1 MATSIPPQSEE
12 KSVTNSDS
20 TKTEN
25 KSVARAVTYH
35 SRELEILVGSH
46 DQNLKLIEEKLGVQI
61 VPRHDQL
68 QIFGDEDAAQYAEDL
83 LQRLLEI
90 IRRRNTLS
98 EEDLKYALQAVQREA
113 VDDTD
118 ALLAEPLLLTPR
130 GKPIRPK
137 TAGQL
142 RYVQAIANNDVAFC
156 IGPAGTGKTYLA
168 MAMAVN
174 AMKEGRVSRIVLTR
188 PIVEAGEELGFLPG
202 DIMEKI
208 DPYLRPLYDALIDV
222 MGADRLQRHLRRGTI
237 EVVPLAYM
245 RGRTINDAFIVLD
258 EAQNT
263 SIGQMKM
270 ALTRMGL
277 ASKMVIT
284 GDITQVD
291 LPASASSGLIHAL
304 EILKNIPGIAICRL
318 TGHDI
323 VRHDLVQ
330 RIVKAYDEAQT
341 NSGDS

>member
-1 MATSIPPQSEE
+1 MTDSKNTTTATNRPER
-12 KSVTNSDS
+12 SVRYSG
-20 TKTEN
+20 
-25 KSVARAVTYH
+25 
-35 SRELEILVGSH
+35 RELETLVGPH
-46 DQNLKLIEEKLGVQI
+46 DQNLKLIEQELDVQI
-61 VPRHDQL
+61 VPRDDQL
-68 QIFGDEDAAQYAEDL
+68 QIFGDEQAAQDAEDL

-90 IRRRNTLS
+90 IRRRDTLS
-98 EEDLKYALQAVQREA
+98 DQDLKYALRAVQREA

-118 ALLAEPLLLTPR
+118 ALLAEPLLVTPR

-137 TAGQL
+137 TAGQME
-142 RYVQAIANNDVAFC
+142 YVRAMVQNDVVFC

-168 MAMAVN
+168 MAMAVR
-174 AMKEGRVSRIVLTR
+174 AMKEGSVSRIVLTR

-202 DIMEKI
+202 DVMEKV

-222 MGADRLQRHLRRGTI
+222 IGADRLQRHLRRGTI

-245 RGRTINDAFIVLD
+245 RGRTINDAIIVLD

-263 SIGQMKM
+263 SIGQTKM
-270 ALTRMGL
+270 ALTRVGL
-277 ASKMVIT
+277 GSRMIVT

-291 LPASASSGLIHAL
+291 LPASVSSGLAHAIEVL
-304 EILKNIPGIAICRL
+304 EKVPGIAVCRL

-330 RIVKAYDEAQT
+330 QIVEAYDQAQT
-341 NSGDS
+341 NSGASEHRS

>member
-1 MATSIPPQSEE
+1 M
-12 KSVTNSDS
+12 TNSER
-20 TKTEN
+20 TTTATNRPER
-25 KSVARAVTYH
+25 SVRYGG
-35 SRELEILVGSH
+35 RELESLVGAH

-61 VPRHDQL
+61 VPRDDQL
-68 QIFGDEDAAQYAEDL
+68 QIFGDEQAAQDAQDL

-90 IRRRNTLS
+90 IRRRDTLS
-98 EEDLKYALQAVQREA
+98 DQDLKYALRAVQRQA

-118 ALLAEPLLLTPR
+118 ALLAEPLLVTPR

-137 TAGQL
+137 TAGQME
-142 RYVQAIANNDVAFC
+142 YVQAMVQNDVVFC

-168 MAMAVN
+168 MAMAVR
-174 AMKEGRVSRIVLTR
+174 AMKEGSVSRIVLTR

-202 DIMEKI
+202 DVMEKV

-222 MGADRLQRHLRRGTI
+222 IGADRLQRHLRRGTI

-245 RGRTINDAFIVLD
+245 RGRTINDAIIVLD

-263 SIGQMKM
+263 SIGQTKM

-277 ASKMVIT
+277 ASRMIVT

-291 LPASASSGLIHAL
+291 LPASVSSGLAHAIETL
-304 EILKNIPGIAICRL
+304 EKVPGIAVCRL

-330 RIVKAYDEAQT
+330 QIVEAYDQAQT
-341 NSGDS
+341 NSGASQRRS

>member
-1 MATSIPPQSEE
+1 LTDSEKTTTATNAPER
-12 KSVTNSDS
+12 SV
-20 TKTEN
+20 
-25 KSVARAVTYH
+25 RYGG
-35 SRELEILVGSH
+35 RELETLVGHH

-61 VPRHDQL
+61 VPRDDQL
-68 QIFGDEDAAQYAEDL
+68 QIFGDEQAAQDAQDL

-90 IRRRNTLS
+90 IRRRDTLS
-98 EEDLKYALQAVQREA
+98 DQDLKYALRAVQRQA

-118 ALLAEPLLLTPR
+118 ALLAEPLLITPR

-137 TAGQL
+137 TAGQME
-142 RYVQAIANNDVAFC
+142 YVRAMVQNDVVFC

-168 MAMAVN
+168 MAMAVR
-174 AMKEGRVSRIVLTR
+174 AMKEGSVSRIVLTR

-202 DIMEKI
+202 DVMEKV

-222 MGADRLQRHLRRGTI
+222 IGADRLQRHLRRGTI

-245 RGRTINDAFIVLD
+245 RGRTINDAIIVLD

-263 SIGQMKM
+263 SIGQTKM

-277 ASKMVIT
+277 GSRMIVT

-291 LPASASSGLIHAL
+291 LPASVSSGLAHAI
-304 EILKNIPGIAICRL
+304 EILEKVPGIAVCRL

-330 RIVKAYDEAQT
+330 QIVEAYDQTQT
-341 NSGDS
+341 NSGASQRRS

>member
-1 MATSIPPQSEE
+1 M
-12 KSVTNSDS
+12 
-20 TKTEN
+20 
-25 KSVARAVTYH
+25 
-35 SRELEILVGSH
+35 
-46 DQNLKLIEEKLGVQI
+46 QI
-61 VPRHDQL
+61 VPRDDQL
-68 QIFGDEDAAQYAEDL
+68 QIFGDEQAAQDAQDL

-98 EEDLKYALQAVQREA
+98 DQDLKYALRAVQREA
-113 VDDTD
+113 AED
-118 ALLAEPLLLTPR
+118 ADVLLAEPLLVTPR

-137 TAGQL
+137 TAGQME
-142 RYVQAIANNDVAFC
+142 YVQAMVQNDVVFC

-168 MAMAVN
+168 MAMAVR
-174 AMKEGRVSRIVLTR
+174 AMKEGSVSRIVLTR

-202 DIMEKI
+202 DVMEKV

-222 MGADRLQRHLRRGTI
+222 IGADRLQRHLRRGTI

-245 RGRTINDAFIVLD
+245 RGRTINDAIIVLD

-263 SIGQMKM
+263 SIGQTKM

-277 ASKMVIT
+277 ASRMIVT

-291 LPASASSGLIHAL
+291 LPASVSSGLAHAI
-304 EILKNIPGIAICRL
+304 EILEKVPGIAVCRL

-330 RIVKAYDEAQT
+330 QIVEAYDQAQT
-341 NSGDS
+341 KSGDSQRRS

>member
-1 MATSIPPQSEE
+1 MTDSENTTTATNRPER
-12 KSVTNSDS
+12 SVRYRD
-20 TKTEN
+20 
-25 KSVARAVTYH
+25 
-35 SRELEILVGSH
+35 RELEILVGHH
-46 DQNLKLIEEKLGVQI
+46 DQNLKLIEENLGVQI
-61 VPRHDQL
+61 VPRDDQL
-68 QIFGDEDAAQYAEDL
+68 QIFGDEQAAQDAEDL

-90 IRRRNTLS
+90 IRHRDTLS
-98 EEDLKYALQAVQREA
+98 DQDLKYALRAVQREA

-118 ALLAEPLLLTPR
+118 ALLAEPLLVTPR

-137 TAGQL
+137 TAGQME
-142 RYVQAIANNDVAFC
+142 YVRAMVQDDVVFC

-168 MAMAVN
+168 MAMAVR
-174 AMKEGRVSRIVLTR
+174 AMKEGSVSRIVLTR

-202 DIMEKI
+202 DVMEKV

-222 MGADRLQRHLRRGTI
+222 IGADRLQRHLRRGTI

-245 RGRTINDAFIVLD
+245 RGRTINDAIIVLD

-263 SIGQMKM
+263 SIGQTKM

-277 ASKMVIT
+277 GSRMIVT

-291 LPASASSGLIHAL
+291 LPASVSSGLTHAI
-304 EILKNIPGIAICRL
+304 EILEKVAGIGVCRL

-330 RIVKAYDEAQT
+330 QIVEAYDQAQT
-341 NSGDS
+341 NSGASQRRS

>member
-1 MATSIPPQSEE
+1 MTDSEKTTTATNRPER
-12 KSVTNSDS
+12 SVRYGD
-20 TKTEN
+20 
-25 KSVARAVTYH
+25 
-35 SRELEILVGSH
+35 RELETLVGHH
-46 DQNLKLIEEKLGVQI
+46 DQNLKLIEETLGVQI
-61 VPRHDQL
+61 VPRDDQL
-68 QIFGDEDAAQYAEDL
+68 QIFGDEQAAQDAQDL

-90 IRRRNTLS
+90 IRRRDTLS
-98 EEDLKYALQAVQREA
+98 DQDLKYALRAVQRQA

-118 ALLAEPLLLTPR
+118 ALLAEPLLVTPR

-137 TAGQL
+137 TAGQME
-142 RYVQAIANNDVAFC
+142 YVQAMVQNDVVFC

-168 MAMAVN
+168 MAMAVR
-174 AMKEGRVSRIVLTR
+174 AMKEGSVSRIVLTR

-202 DIMEKI
+202 DVMEKV

-222 MGADRLQRHLRRGTI
+222 IGADRLQRHLRRGTI

-245 RGRTINDAFIVLD
+245 RGRTINDAIIVLD

-263 SIGQMKM
+263 SIGQTKM

-277 ASKMVIT
+277 GSRMIVT

-291 LPASASSGLIHAL
+291 LPASVSSGLAHAI
-304 EILKNIPGIAICRL
+304 EILEKVPGIAVCRL

-330 RIVKAYDEAQT
+330 RIVKAYEQAQG
-341 NSGDS
+341 NSNSPDRHS

>member
-1 MATSIPPQSEE
+1 M
-12 KSVTNSDS
+12 
-20 TKTEN
+20 
-25 KSVARAVTYH
+25 
-35 SRELEILVGSH
+35 
-46 DQNLKLIEEKLGVQI
+46 QI
-61 VPRHDQL
+61 VPRDDQL
-68 QIFGDEDAAQYAEDL
+68 QIFGDEAAAQDAEDL

-90 IRRRNTLS
+90 IRRRDTLS
-98 EEDLKYALQAVQREA
+98 DQDLKYALRAVQREA

-118 ALLAEPLLLTPR
+118 ALLAEPLLVTPR
-130 GKPIRPK
+130 GKPVRPK
-137 TAGQL
+137 TAGQME
-142 RYVQAIANNDVAFC
+142 YVRAMVQDDVVFC

-168 MAMAVN
+168 MAMAVR
-174 AMKEGRVSRIVLTR
+174 AMKEGSVSRIVLTR

-202 DIMEKI
+202 DVMEKV

-222 MGADRLQRHLRRGTI
+222 IGADRLQRHLRRGTI

-245 RGRTINDAFIVLD
+245 RGRTINDAIIVLD

-263 SIGQMKM
+263 SIGQTKM

-277 ASKMVIT
+277 GSRMIVT

-291 LPASASSGLIHAL
+291 LPASVSSGLAHAI
-304 EILKNIPGIAICRL
+304 EILEKVPGIGVCRL

-330 RIVKAYDEAQT
+330 QIVEAYDQTHT
-341 NSGDS
+341 NSGASQRRS

>member
-1 MATSIPPQSEE
+1 MTDSEKTTTATNAPER
-12 KSVTNSDS
+12 SV
-20 TKTEN
+20 
-25 KSVARAVTYH
+25 RYGG
-35 SRELEILVGSH
+35 RELETLVGHH

-61 VPRHDQL
+61 VPRDDQL
-68 QIFGDEDAAQYAEDL
+68 QIFGDEQAAQDAQDL

-90 IRRRNTLS
+90 IRRRDTLS
-98 EEDLKYALQAVQREA
+98 DQDLKYALRAVQRQA

-118 ALLAEPLLLTPR
+118 ALLAEPLLITPR

-137 TAGQL
+137 TAGQME
-142 RYVQAIANNDVAFC
+142 YVRAMVQNDVVFC

-168 MAMAVN
+168 MAMAVR
-174 AMKEGRVSRIVLTR
+174 AMKEGSVSRIVLTR

-202 DIMEKI
+202 DVMEKV

-222 MGADRLQRHLRRGTI
+222 IGADRLQRHLRRGTI

-245 RGRTINDAFIVLD
+245 RGRTINDAIIVLD

-263 SIGQMKM
+263 SIGQTKM

-277 ASKMVIT
+277 GSRMIVT

-291 LPASASSGLIHAL
+291 LPASVSSGLAHAI
-304 EILKNIPGIAICRL
+304 EILEKVPGIAVCRL

-330 RIVKAYDEAQT
+330 QIVEAYDQTQT
-341 NSGDS
+341 NSGASQRRS

>member
-1 MATSIPPQSEE
+1 MTDSEKTTTATNRPER
-12 KSVTNSDS
+12 SV
-20 TKTEN
+20 
-25 KSVARAVTYH
+25 RYGG
-35 SRELEILVGSH
+35 RELQTLVGHH
-46 DQNLKLIEEKLGVQI
+46 DQNLKLIEDQLGVRI
-61 VPRHDQL
+61 VPRDDQL
-68 QIFGDEDAAQYAEDL
+68 QIFGDEQAAQDAEDL

-90 IRRRNTLS
+90 IRRRDTLS
-98 EEDLKYALQAVQREA
+98 EQDLKYALRAVQREA

-118 ALLAEPLLLTPR
+118 ALLAEPLLVTPR

-137 TAGQL
+137 TAGQME
-142 RYVQAIANNDVAFC
+142 YVRAMVQNDVVFC

-168 MAMAVN
+168 MAMAVR
-174 AMKEGRVSRIVLTR
+174 AMKEGSVSRIVLTR

-202 DIMEKI
+202 DVMEKV

-222 MGADRLQRHLRRGTI
+222 IGADRLQRHLRRGTI

-245 RGRTINDAFIVLD
+245 RGRTINDAIIVLD

-263 SIGQMKM
+263 SIGQTKM

-277 ASKMVIT
+277 GSRMIVT

-291 LPASASSGLIHAL
+291 LPASVSSGLAHAI
-304 EILKNIPGIAICRL
+304 EILEKVPGIAVCRL

-330 RIVKAYDEAQT
+330 QIVEAYDQAHT
-341 NSGDS
+341 NSGASQRRS

>member
-1 MATSIPPQSEE
+1 LTDSDNTTTATNQPER
-12 KSVTNSDS
+12 SVRYD
-20 TKTEN
+20 
-25 KSVARAVTYH
+25 
-35 SRELEILVGSH
+35 SRELATLVGHH
-46 DQNLKLIEEKLGVQI
+46 DQNLKLIEEELGVQI
-61 VPRHDQL
+61 VPRDDQL
-68 QIFGDEDAAQYAEDL
+68 QIFGDEQAAQDAEDL

-90 IRRRNTLS
+90 IRRRDTLS
-98 EEDLKYALQAVQREA
+98 DQDLKYALRAVQREA

-118 ALLAEPLLLTPR
+118 ALLAEPLLVTPR

-142 RYVQAIANNDVAFC
+142 RYVQAIANNDVVFC

-222 MGADRLQRHLRRGTI
+222 MGADRLHRHLRRSTI
-237 EVVPLAYM
+237 DVVPLAYM

-258 EAQNT
+258 EAQNA

-277 ASKMVIT
+277 GSKMVIT
-284 GDITQVD
+284 GDVTQVD
-291 LPASASSGLIHAL
+291 LPASAKSGLIHAI
-304 EILKNIPGIAICRL
+304 EILAKVPGIAVARL

-330 RIVKAYDEAQT
+330 RIVKAYDQAQT
-341 NSGDS
+341 NSEASQRRS

>member
-1 MATSIPPQSEE
+1 MTDSEKTTTATNRPER
-12 KSVTNSDS
+12 SVRYDG
-20 TKTEN
+20 
-25 KSVARAVTYH
+25 
-35 SRELEILVGSH
+35 RELETLVGHH
-46 DQNLKLIEEKLGVQI
+46 DQNLKLIEETLGVQI
-61 VPRHDQL
+61 VPRDDQL
-68 QIFGDEDAAQYAEDL
+68 QIFGDEQAAQDAQDL

-90 IRRRNTLS
+90 IRRRDTLS
-98 EEDLKYALQAVQREA
+98 DQDLKYALRAVQRQA

-118 ALLAEPLLLTPR
+118 ALLAEPLLVTPR

-137 TAGQL
+137 TAGQME
-142 RYVQAIANNDVAFC
+142 YVQAMVQNDVVFC

-168 MAMAVN
+168 MAMAVR
-174 AMKEGRVSRIVLTR
+174 AMKEGSVSRIVLTR

-202 DIMEKI
+202 DVMEKV

-222 MGADRLQRHLRRGTI
+222 IGADRLQRHLRRGTI

-245 RGRTINDAFIVLD
+245 RGRTINDAIIVLD

-263 SIGQMKM
+263 SIGQTKM

-277 ASKMVIT
+277 GSRMIVT

-291 LPASASSGLIHAL
+291 LPASVSSGLAHAI
-304 EILKNIPGIAICRL
+304 EILEKVPGIAVCRL

-330 RIVKAYDEAQT
+330 RIVKAYEQAQG
-341 NSGDS
+341 NSNSPDRHS

>member
-1 MATSIPPQSEE
+1 M
-12 KSVTNSDS
+12 
-20 TKTEN
+20 
-25 KSVARAVTYH
+25 
-35 SRELEILVGSH
+35 
-46 DQNLKLIEEKLGVQI
+46 QI
-61 VPRHDQL
+61 VPRDDQL
-68 QIFGDEDAAQYAEDL
+68 QIFGEESAAEDTVEL
-83 LQRLLEI
+83 LKRLLAI
-90 IRRRNTLS
+90 VRRRHSLS
-98 EEDLKYALQAVQREA
+98 DQDLKYALQAVQRQA
-113 VDDTD
+113 ADDAD
-118 ALLAEPLLLTPR
+118 ALLAEALLVTPR

-137 TAGQL
+137 TAGQVD
-142 RYVQAIANNDVAFC
+142 YVQAASDNDVVFC
-156 IGPAGTGKTYLA
+156 TGPAGTGKTYLA

-202 DIMEKI
+202 DVMDKV

-277 ASKMVIT
+277 GSTMIVT
-284 GDITQVD
+284 GDVTQID
-291 LPASASSGLIHAL
+291 LPPSAKSGLVHATEVL
-304 EILKNIPGIAICRL
+304 GAVPGIAVSRL

-330 RIVKAYDEAQT
+330 RIVRAYEQAQN
-341 NSGDS
+341 NSTAAAEEQ

>member
-1 MATSIPPQSEE
+1 MTDSENTTTE
-12 KSVTNSDS
+12 TNLPERSVNY
-20 TKTEN
+20 
-25 KSVARAVTYH
+25 R
-35 SRELEILVGSH
+35 SRELETLVGHH
-46 DQNLKLIEEKLGVQI
+46 DQNLKLIEEKLGVRI
-61 VPRHDQL
+61 VPRDDQL
-68 QIFGDEDAAQYAEDL
+68 QVFGDEEAAQDAEDL
-83 LQRLLEI
+83 LHRLLEI
-90 IRRRNTLS
+90 IRQRNTLS
-98 EEDLKYALQAVQREA
+98 DQDLKYALRAVQRQA

-118 ALLAEPLLLTPR
+118 ALLAEPLLVTPR

-137 TAGQL
+137 TAGQME
-142 RYVQAIANNDVAFC
+142 YVRAMVQDDVVFC

-168 MAMAVN
+168 MAMAVR
-174 AMKEGRVSRIVLTR
+174 AMKEGSVSRIVLTR

-202 DIMEKI
+202 DVMEKV

-222 MGADRLQRHLRRGTI
+222 IGADRLQRHLRRGTI

-245 RGRTINDAFIVLD
+245 RGRTINDAIIVLD

-263 SIGQMKM
+263 SIGQTKM

-277 ASKMVIT
+277 GSRMIVT

-291 LPASASSGLIHAL
+291 LPTSVSSGLAHAI
-304 EILKNIPGIAICRL
+304 EILEKVPGIAVCRL

-330 RIVKAYDEAQT
+330 QIVEAYDQAQT
-341 NSGDS
+341 NSGASQRDS

>member
-1 MATSIPPQSEE
+1 LTDSEKTTTATNRPER
-12 KSVTNSDS
+12 SVRYDG
-20 TKTEN
+20 
-25 KSVARAVTYH
+25 
-35 SRELEILVGSH
+35 RELETLVGHH
-46 DQNLKLIEEKLGVQI
+46 DQNLKLIEETLGVQI
-61 VPRHDQL
+61 VPRDDQL
-68 QIFGDEDAAQYAEDL
+68 QIFGDEQAAQDAQDL

-90 IRRRNTLS
+90 IRRRDTLS
-98 EEDLKYALQAVQREA
+98 DQDLKYALRAVQRQA

-118 ALLAEPLLLTPR
+118 ALLAEPLLVTPR

-137 TAGQL
+137 TAGQME
-142 RYVQAIANNDVAFC
+142 YVQAMVQNDVVFC

-168 MAMAVN
+168 MAMAVR
-174 AMKEGRVSRIVLTR
+174 AMKEGSVSRIVLTR

-202 DIMEKI
+202 DVMEKV

-222 MGADRLQRHLRRGTI
+222 IGADRLQRHLRRGTI

-245 RGRTINDAFIVLD
+245 RGRTINDAIIVLD

-263 SIGQMKM
+263 SIGQTKM

-277 ASKMVIT
+277 GSRMIVT

-291 LPASASSGLIHAL
+291 LPASVSSGLAHAI
-304 EILKNIPGIAICRL
+304 EILEKVPGIAVCRL

-330 RIVKAYDEAQT
+330 RIVKAYEQAQG
-341 NSGDS
+341 NSNSPDRHS

>member
-1 MATSIPPQSEE
+1 M
-12 KSVTNSDS
+12 
-20 TKTEN
+20 
-25 KSVARAVTYH
+25 
-35 SRELEILVGSH
+35 
-46 DQNLKLIEEKLGVQI
+46 QI
-61 VPRHDQL
+61 VPRDDQL
-68 QIFGDEDAAQYAEDL
+68 QIFGDEQAAQDAEDL

-90 IRRRNTLS
+90 IRRRDTLS
-98 EEDLKYALQAVQREA
+98 EQDLKYALRAVQREA

-118 ALLAEPLLLTPR
+118 ALLAEPLLVTPR

-137 TAGQL
+137 TAGQME
-142 RYVQAIANNDVAFC
+142 YVRAMVQDDVVFC

-168 MAMAVN
+168 MAMAVR
-174 AMKEGRVSRIVLTR
+174 AMKEGSVSRIVLTR

-202 DIMEKI
+202 DVMEKV

-222 MGADRLQRHLRRGTI
+222 IGADRLQRHLRRGTI

-245 RGRTINDAFIVLD
+245 RGRTINDAIIVLD

-263 SIGQMKM
+263 SIGQTKM

-277 ASKMVIT
+277 GSRMIVT

-291 LPASASSGLIHAL
+291 LPASVSSGLAHAI
-304 EILKNIPGIAICRL
+304 EILEKVAGIGVCRL

-330 RIVKAYDEAQT
+330 QIVEAYDQAQT
-341 NSGDS
+341 NSGASGRRS

>member
-1 MATSIPPQSEE
+1 MTDSEKTTTATNRPER
-12 KSVTNSDS
+12 SV
-20 TKTEN
+20 
-25 KSVARAVTYH
+25 RYGG
-35 SRELEILVGSH
+35 RELETLVGPH
-46 DQNLKLIEEKLGVQI
+46 DQNLRLIEESLGVRI
-61 VPRHDQL
+61 VPRDDQL
-68 QIFGDEDAAQYAEDL
+68 QIFGDEQAAQNAEDL

-90 IRRRNTLS
+90 IRRRDTLS
-98 EEDLKYALQAVQREA
+98 DQDLKYALRAVQRQA

-118 ALLAEPLLLTPR
+118 ALLAEPLVVTPR
-130 GKPIRPK
+130 GKPVRPK
-137 TAGQL
+137 TAGQMK
-142 RYVQAIANNDVAFC
+142 YVQAMVQNDVVFC

-168 MAMAVN
+168 MAMAVR
-174 AMKEGRVSRIVLTR
+174 AMKEGSVSRIVLTR

-202 DIMEKI
+202 DVMEKV

-222 MGADRLQRHLRRGTI
+222 IGADRLQRHLRRGTI

-245 RGRTINDAFIVLD
+245 RGRTINDAIIVLD

-263 SIGQMKM
+263 SIGQTKM

-277 ASKMVIT
+277 ASRMIVT

-291 LPASASSGLIHAL
+291 LPASVSSGLAHAI
-304 EILKNIPGIAICRL
+304 EILEKVPGIAVCRL

-330 RIVKAYDEAQT
+330 QIVEAYDQAQT
-341 NSGDS
+341 NSGDSQRRS

>member
-1 MATSIPPQSEE
+1 ML
-12 KSVTNSDS
+12 
-20 TKTEN
+20 
-25 KSVARAVTYH
+25 TYDGG
-35 SRELEILVGSH
+35 ELEVLVGAH
-46 DQNLKLIEEKLGVQI
+46 DQNLKLIEEQLGVQI
-61 VPRHDQL
+61 VPRDDQL
-68 QIFGDEDAAQYAEDL
+68 QIFGEEARAEDTVEL
-83 LQRLLEI
+83 LKRLLAI
-90 IRRRNTLS
+90 IRRRQSLS
-98 EEDLKYALQAVQREA
+98 DQDIKYALQAVQREA
-113 VDDTD
+113 PDDAD
-118 ALLAEPLLLTPR
+118 ALLSEALLVTPR
-130 GKPIRPK
+130 GKPVRPK
-137 TAGQL
+137 TAGQVE
-142 RYVQAIANNDVAFC
+142 YVQAVADNDVVFC

-168 MAMAVN
+168 MAMAVS

-202 DIMEKI
+202 DIMDKI
-208 DPYLRPLYDALIDV
+208 DPYLRPLYDALIYV

-237 EVVPLAYM
+237 EVAPLAYM

-277 ASKMVIT
+277 GSKMIVT

-291 LPASASSGLIHAL
+291 LPQSARPGLVHAIEVL
-304 EILKNIPGIAICRL
+304 GAVQGIAVCRL

-330 RIVKAYDEAQT
+330 RIVRAYEQE
-341 NSGDS
+341 SSQPEPPVEEQ

>member
-1 MATSIPPQSEE
+1 LTDNKKPTSTTDRPERLVSYQS
-12 KSVTNSDS
+12 
-20 TKTEN
+20 
-25 KSVARAVTYH
+25 H
-35 SRELEILVGSH
+35 ELETLVGRH
-46 DQNLKLIEEKLGVQI
+46 DQNLKLIEESLGVQI
-61 VPRHDQL
+61 VPRDDQL
-68 QIFGDEDAAQYAEDL
+68 QIFGDEQAAQDAEDL
-83 LQRLLEI
+83 LRRLLEI
-90 IRRRNTLS
+90 IRRRHALS
-98 EEDLKYALQAVQREA
+98 DQDLKYALRAVQREA

-118 ALLAEPLLLTPR
+118 ALLAEPLLVTPR

-137 TAGQL
+137 TAGQME
-142 RYVQAIANNDVAFC
+142 YVRAMAQYDVVFC

-168 MAMAVN
+168 MAMAVR
-174 AMKEGRVSRIVLTR
+174 AMKEGSVSRIVLTR

-202 DIMEKI
+202 DVMEKI

-222 MGADRLQRHLRRGTI
+222 IGADRLQRHLRRGTI

-245 RGRTINDAFIVLD
+245 RGRTINDAIIVLD

-263 SIGQMKM
+263 SSGQMKM

-277 ASKMVIT
+277 GSKMVIT

-291 LPASASSGLIHAL
+291 LPVSTTSGLVHAIAIL
-304 EILKNIPGIAICRL
+304 EKVPGIAVTRL

-330 RIVKAYDEAQT
+330 RIVQAYDQAQT
-341 NSGDS
+341 DSGASQRDS

>member
-1 MATSIPPQSEE
+1 LTDSENTTTATNRPER
-12 KSVTNSDS
+12 SV
-20 TKTEN
+20 
-25 KSVARAVTYH
+25 RYGG
-35 SRELEILVGSH
+35 RELETLVGHH

-61 VPRHDQL
+61 VPRDDQL
-68 QIFGDEDAAQYAEDL
+68 QIFGDEQAAQDAEDL

-90 IRRRNTLS
+90 IRRRDTLS
-98 EEDLKYALQAVQREA
+98 DQDLKYALRAVQREA
-113 VDDTD
+113 AEDAD
-118 ALLAEPLLLTPR
+118 ALLAEPLLVTPR

-137 TAGQL
+137 TAGQME
-142 RYVQAIANNDVAFC
+142 YVRAMVENDVVFC

-168 MAMAVN
+168 MAMAVR
-174 AMKEGRVSRIVLTR
+174 AMKEGSVSRIVLTR

-202 DIMEKI
+202 DVMEKV

-222 MGADRLQRHLRRGTI
+222 IGADRLQRHLRRGTI

-245 RGRTINDAFIVLD
+245 RGRTINDAIIVLD

-263 SIGQMKM
+263 SIGQTKM

-277 ASKMVIT
+277 GSKMVIT

-291 LPASASSGLIHAL
+291 LPTSISSGLAHAI
-304 EILKNIPGIAICRL
+304 EILEKVPGIAVSRL

-330 RIVKAYDEAQT
+330 RIVEAYDQSQG
-341 NSGDS
+341 NSNHSDRHS

>member
-1 MATSIPPQSEE
+1 M
-12 KSVTNSDS
+12 
-20 TKTEN
+20 
-25 KSVARAVTYH
+25 
-35 SRELEILVGSH
+35 
-46 DQNLKLIEEKLGVQI
+46 KLIEEKLGVQI
-61 VPRHDQL
+61 VPRDDQL
-68 QIFGDEDAAQYAEDL
+68 QIFGDEAAAQDAEDL

-90 IRRRNTLS
+90 IRRRDTLS
-98 EEDLKYALQAVQREA
+98 DEDLKYALRAVQREA
-113 VDDTD
+113 AED
-118 ALLAEPLLLTPR
+118 ADVLLAEPLLITPR

-137 TAGQL
+137 TAGQME
-142 RYVQAIANNDVAFC
+142 YVRAMVENDVVFC

-168 MAMAVN
+168 MAMAVR
-174 AMKEGRVSRIVLTR
+174 AMKEGSVSRIVLTR

-202 DIMEKI
+202 DVMEKV

-222 MGADRLQRHLRRGTI
+222 IGADRLQRHLRRGTI

-245 RGRTINDAFIVLD
+245 RGRTINDAIIVLD

-263 SIGQMKM
+263 SIGQTKM

-277 ASKMVIT
+277 GSRMIIT

-291 LPASASSGLIHAL
+291 LPASVSSGLAHAIT
-304 EILKNIPGIAICRL
+304 ILTKVSGITVCRL

-330 RIVKAYDEAQT
+330 QIVEAYDQAQG
-341 NSGDS
+341 NSNHIDQHS

>member
-1 MATSIPPQSEE
+1 M
-12 KSVTNSDS
+12 
-20 TKTEN
+20 
-25 KSVARAVTYH
+25 RYGG
-35 SRELEILVGSH
+35 RELETLVGHH
-46 DQNLKLIEEKLGVQI
+46 DQNLKLIEDQLGVRI
-61 VPRHDQL
+61 VPRDDQL
-68 QIFGDEDAAQYAEDL
+68 QIFGDEQAAQDAEDL

-90 IRRRNTLS
+90 IRRRDTLS
-98 EEDLKYALQAVQREA
+98 DQDLKYALRAVQREA

-118 ALLAEPLLLTPR
+118 ALLAEPLLVTPR

-137 TAGQL
+137 TAGQME
-142 RYVQAIANNDVAFC
+142 YVRAMVQDDVVFC

-168 MAMAVN
+168 MAMAVR
-174 AMKEGRVSRIVLTR
+174 AMKEGSVSRIVLTR

-202 DIMEKI
+202 DLMEKV

-222 MGADRLQRHLRRGTI
+222 IGADRLQRHLRRGTI

-245 RGRTINDAFIVLD
+245 RGRTINDAIIVLD

-263 SIGQMKM
+263 SIGQTKM

-277 ASKMVIT
+277 ASRMIVT

-291 LPASASSGLIHAL
+291 LPASVSSGLAHAI
-304 EILKNIPGIAICRL
+304 EILEKVPGIAVCRL

-330 RIVKAYDEAQT
+330 QIVEAYDQAQT
-341 NSGDS
+341 NSGDSQRRS